1 MLVAAYDPAKA
12 IRGVDPL
19 IKSVESNGIARNRQR
34 LCRTRFDLA
43 VRNQYTVTAN
53 TGTGN
58 GTCIRHG
65 DNCRNCI

>member
-34 LCRTRFDLA
+34 L
-43 VRNQYTVTAN
+43 
-53 TGTGN
+53 
-58 GTCIRHG
+58 
-65 DNCRNCI
+65 